1 MNKGDKPEGEKA
13 GWHLLETTY
22 PFATKWLKLR
32 QDRVQLKGKG
42 EITFTYVDNP
52 GAVVIVPVIGD
63 GNLALIRQY
72 RYTVDEWCLE
82 VPAGGIHDA
91 EGASLAQVACKELL
105 EEIGGTCSDL
115 SYVTHF
121 YASNGNSAQP
131 FHVFL
136 ALGVELQSR
145 QTLEETELIEIY
157 SVPIAKALELAR
169 SGRIRDG
176 ASALAILLCENRLR
190 EQGYL

>member
-1 MNKGDKPEGEKA
+1 MNKGDKPQGEKA
-13 GWHLLETTY
+13 GWRLLDTTY

-32 QDRVQLKGKG
+32 QDRVQLKDKC

-52 GAVVIVPVIGD
+52 GAVVIVPVTGD
-63 GNLALIRQY
+63 EKVVLIRQY

-91 EGASLAQVACKELL
+91 EDASLEQVARKELL
-105 EEIGGTCSDL
+105 EEVGGTCSEL
-115 SYVTHF
+115 SYVTFF

-136 ALGVELQSR
+136 ALGVELQKS
-145 QTLEETELIEIY
+145 QALEETELIEIR
-157 SVPIAKALELAR
+157 PMPLADALDLAR
-169 SGRIRDG
+169 SGKMRDG